1 MFTQFIHFAL
11 TPFQV
16 WFQNRRMKD
25 KRQKMTWPCGDP
37 VLAAYVLQAAAANG
51 SFPGLPG
58 LYHPAI
64 GGFPA
69 AGVGG
74 FRPPLFPHGL
84 PQAMPPLGSPPSPPQ
99 RPGLSPL
106 PPSLPRPSLLSMLP
120 TRSPP
125 LTSPLQRPG
134 ETLSGKMPQSQESPE
149 SEDTKVWSIA

>member
-1 MFTQFIHFAL
+1 MSYIFSFISQIL
-11 TPFQV
+11 VQV

-37 VLAAYVLQAAAANG
+37 VLAAYVLQAAAATG
-51 SFPGLPG
+51 SFPSLPG

-69 AGVGG
+69 AGGG
-74 FRPPLFPHGL
+74 FRPPFFPPGL

-106 PPSLPRPSLLSMLP
+106 APSFPRPSLLSMLP
-120 TRSPP
+120 ARSPP
-125 LTSPLQRPG
+125 LASPLNSHRAG
-134 ETLSGKMPQSQESPE
+134 ETFSGKMPQSQESPE
-149 SEDTKVWSIA
+149 SEDTKV